1 MALTSILVAT
11 FLTCLL
17 LVLATL
23 GTSVIY
29 ALTQILSRCA
39 EILFDLHL
47 PTRV

>member
-1 MALTSILVAT
+1 MAFTSVLVAT
-11 FLTCLL
+11 LLACAL

-39 EILFDLHL
+39 EVLFDLHL
-47 PTRV
+47 PTRI